1 VLSRNLKFLKVLTVA
16 SPRFVE
22 TPHME
27 KNLAILMADLTGYT
41 AMTDA
46 HGGAS
51 AARIVNKYMQLV
63 DNALHGS
70 SRAVQRIGDQVVLIA
85 DNADD
90 MVITAQKLNSL
101 TLEEHHFLS
110 IHAGLHYGPI
120 FIENDNLF
128 GSTVNVA
135 ARIMNLAS
143 RGQVLCSS
151 QFKTMLTDPTKFKSV
166 GSYSLKNLMMEFE
179 LHELLQDQQS
189 NSSNIDPVCHMH
201 IDVSKSEF
209 TYTISGVVYH
219 FCSDY
224 CLSLFKES
232 PGSFIRLEKDL

>member
-1 VLSRNLKFLKVLTVA
+1 
-16 SPRFVE
+16 
-22 TPHME
+22 ME
-27 KNLAILMADLTGYT
+27 KDLAILMADLSGYT

-46 HGGAS
+46 HGGES

-63 DNALHGS
+63 DSAVHGS
-70 SRAVQRIGDQVVLIA
+70 SRIVQRIGDQVVLIG

-90 MVITAQKLNSL
+90 MVVTAQKLNSL

-128 GSTVNVA
+128 GSTINVA

-151 QFKTMLTDPTKFKSV
+151 QFKTMLTDPTKFRSV
-166 GSYSLKNLMMEFE
+166 GSYSLKNVMMEFE

-189 NSSNIDPVCHMH
+189 YSFKIDPVCHMH
-201 IDVSKSEF
+201 IDVTKSEF
-209 TYTISGVVYH
+209 THILNGMTYH
-219 FCSDY
+219 FCGPH
-224 CLSLFKES
+224 CRSLFKDS
-232 PGSFIRLEKDL
+232 PTSFIDR

>member
-1 VLSRNLKFLKVLTVA
+1 
-16 SPRFVE
+16 
-22 TPHME
+22 
-27 KNLAILMADLTGYT
+27 MADLTGYT

-63 DNALHGS
+63 SNALHGS
-70 SRAVQRIGDQVVLIA
+70 SRVVQRIGDQVVLIA

-90 MVITAQKLNSL
+90 MVITAQILNSL

-120 FIENDNLF
+120 FIENENLF
-128 GSTVNVA
+128 GSTINVA

-166 GSYSLKNLMMEFE
+166 GSYCLKNLMMEFE
-179 LHELLQDQQS
+179 LHELLQEQQS
-189 NSSNIDPVCHMH
+189 YSFNIDPVCHMH

-209 TYTISGVVYH
+209 TFMLNGMTYH
-219 FCSDY
+219 FCGSH
-224 CLSLFKES
+224 CRSLFKDS
-232 PGSFIRLEKDL
+232 PSSFIDREKHA

>member
-1 VLSRNLKFLKVLTVA
+1 
-16 SPRFVE
+16 
-22 TPHME
+22 ME
-27 KNLAILMADLTGYT
+27 KDLAILMADLSGYT

-63 DNALHGS
+63 ASALHGS
-70 SRAVQRIGDQVVLIA
+70 SRVVQRIGDQVVLIA

-90 MVITAQKLNSL
+90 MAITAQKLNSL

-128 GSTVNVA
+128 GSTINVA
-135 ARIMNLAS
+135 ARIMNLAN

-151 QFKTMLTDPTKFKSV
+151 QFLTMLTAPTKFKSI
-166 GSYSLKNLMMEFE
+166 GSYCLKNVMMEFE

-189 NSSNIDPVCHMH
+189 YSFNIDPVCHMH
-201 IDVSKSEF
+201 IAVNKSEF
-209 TYTISGVVYH
+209 THIIDGTIYH
-219 FCSDY
+219 FCSNH
-224 CLSLFKES
+224 CLSLFKNS
-232 PGSFIRLEKDL
+232 PGAFIRP

>member
-1 VLSRNLKFLKVLTVA
+1 
-16 SPRFVE
+16 
-22 TPHME
+22 ME
-27 KNLAILMADLTGYT
+27 KDLAILMADLSGYT

-51 AARIVNKYMQLV
+51 ASRIVNKYMQLV
-63 DNALHGS
+63 NNALYGS
-70 SRAVQRIGDQVVLIA
+70 SKVVQRIGDQVVIIA
-85 DNADD
+85 DTADD
-90 MVITAQKLNSL
+90 MVITAQNLNSL

-128 GSTVNVA
+128 GSTINVA
-135 ARIMNLAS
+135 ARIMNLAT

-151 QFKTMLTDPTKFKSV
+151 QFKTLLTDPTKFKSV
-166 GSYSLKNLMMEFE
+166 GSYSLKNLMMEEFE

-189 NSSNIDPVCHMH
+189 HSSHIDPVCHMH

-209 TYTISGVVYH
+209 TYILDGMTYH
-219 FCSDY
+219 FCGPH
-224 CLSLFKES
+224 CRSLFKDS
-232 PGSFIRLEKDL
+232 PISFIDHEKHA

>member
-1 VLSRNLKFLKVLTVA
+1 
-16 SPRFVE
+16 
-22 TPHME
+22 ME
-27 KNLAILMADLTGYT
+27 KTLAILMADLSGYT

-46 HGGAS
+46 HGGES

-63 DNALHGS
+63 DSAVHGS
-70 SRAVQRIGDQVVLIA
+70 SRIVQRIGDQVVLIG

-128 GSTVNVA
+128 GSTINVA

-189 NSSNIDPVCHMH
+189 DSFNIDPVCHMH

-209 TYTISGVVYH
+209 TFILNGMTYY
-219 FCSDY
+219 FCGPH
-224 CLSLFKES
+224 CRSLFKDS
-232 PGSFIRLEKDL
+232 PASFIDREKHA

>member
-1 VLSRNLKFLKVLTVA
+1 
-16 SPRFVE
+16 
-22 TPHME
+22 ME

-63 DNALHGS
+63 DNALQGS
-70 SRAVQRIGDQVVLIA
+70 SRVVQRIGDQVVLIA

-90 MVITAQKLNSL
+90 MVITAQKLYSL
-101 TLEEHHFLS
+101 TGEEHHFLS

-120 FIENDNLF
+120 FIENENLF
-128 GSTVNVA
+128 GSTINVA
-135 ARIMNLAS
+135 ARIMNLAC

-151 QFKTMLTDPTKFKSV
+151 QFQAMLTDPTKFKSV

-189 NSSNIDPVCHMH
+189 NSFNIDPVCHMH

-209 TYTISGVVYH
+209 TFILNGMTYH
-219 FCSDY
+219 FCGPN
-224 CLSLFKES
+224 CRSLFKDS
-232 PGSFIRLEKDL
+232 PASFIDCEKHA

>member
-1 VLSRNLKFLKVLTVA
+1 
-16 SPRFVE
+16 
-22 TPHME
+22 ME
-27 KNLAILMADLTGYT
+27 KDLAILMADLSGYT

-63 DNALHGS
+63 GNALYGS
-70 SRAVQRIGDQVVLIA
+70 SRIVQRIGDQVVVLA
-85 DNADD
+85 DDADD
-90 MVITAQKLNSL
+90 MVITAQNLNSL

-120 FIENDNLF
+120 FFENDDLF
-128 GSTVNVA
+128 GSTINVA
-135 ARIMNLAS
+135 ARIMNLAC

-151 QFKTMLTDPTKFKSV
+151 QFKTRLTAPAKFKSV
-166 GSYSLKNLMMEFE
+166 GSYNLKNVMMEFE

-189 NSSNIDPVCHMH
+189 YSLNIDPVCHMH

-209 TYTISGVVYH
+209 THTIG
-219 FCSDY
+219 
-224 CLSLFKES
+224 
-232 PGSFIRLEKDL
+232 GMI

>member
-1 VLSRNLKFLKVLTVA
+1 
-16 SPRFVE
+16 
-22 TPHME
+22 ME
-27 KNLAILMADLTGYT
+27 KDLAILMADLTGYT

-51 AARIVNKYMQLV
+51 AARFVNKYMQLV

-70 SRAVQRIGDQVVLIA
+70 SRVVQRIGDQVVLIA

-120 FIENDNLF
+120 FIENENLF
-128 GSTVNVA
+128 GSTINVA

-143 RGQVLCSS
+143 RGQILCSS

-166 GSYSLKNLMMEFE
+166 GSYSLKNLKMEFE

-189 NSSNIDPVCHMH
+189 NSFNIDPVCHMH

-209 TYTISGVVYH
+209 TFILNGTTYH
-219 FCSDY
+219 FCGPN
-224 CLSLFKES
+224 CRSLFKDS
-232 PGSFIRLEKDL
+232 PASFIDREKHA